1 MKITFLGTGA
11 ADWGYEI
18 SKEKDFRR
26 FSSLLID
33 DCFLIDPGPHVPN
46 SLKEFN
52 KKAEDIKFV
61 INTHKHFDHY
71 DENTLVLLKQADLI
85 SFNCGDEKVFGKYTV
100 KAVSANHATCENS
113 IHFIIS
119 DGDKKLFYGLD
130 GAWLM
135 YDEVEEII
143 KQKIDF
149 AVLDG
154 TIGEVKGDFRV
165 FSHNNLY
172 MVMEMQSSLKEYIG
186 QFCISHLARTLHE
199 SHDEVSAKMEKQN
212 IIVAYDGLEINI

>member
-11 ADWGYEI
+11 ADWDVQNEQL
-18 SKEKDFRR
+18 KENRR

-46 SLKEFN
+46 ALIKYNKNPKE
-52 KKAEDIKFV
+52 IKYI

-71 DENTLVLLKQADLI
+71 NEDTLKMLNHAEL
-85 SFNCGDEKVFGKYTV
+85 FNFSNGQEKCLGNYLV
-100 KAVSANHATCENS
+100 KAVSANHATCKNCL
-113 IHFIIS
+113 HFIIS
-119 DGDKKLFYGLD
+119 NGNKKLFYGLD

-154 TIGEVKGDFRV
+154 TIGDIKGDFRV
-165 FSHNNLY
+165 FSHNNLN
-172 MVMEMQSSLKEYIG
+172 MVIELKESLKEYAG
-186 QFCISHLARTLHE
+186 QFCISHLARTLHKP
-199 SHDEVSAKMEKQN
+199 HNKIVKKMKKHN
-212 IIVAYDGLEINI
+212 VIVAYDGLEILI